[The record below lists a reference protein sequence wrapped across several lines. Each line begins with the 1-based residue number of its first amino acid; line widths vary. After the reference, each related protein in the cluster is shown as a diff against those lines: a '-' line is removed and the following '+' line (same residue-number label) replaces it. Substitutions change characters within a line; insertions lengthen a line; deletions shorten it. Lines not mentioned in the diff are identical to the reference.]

1 MPWQPTTLAPIA
13 YKTGLPLATS
23 ANPPSLW
30 SQSLSP
36 RRESTCKLSCATA
49 NSIVVFTK
57 LRKPRF
63 NGFQNNRINGANQK
77 RLLFSLADPHADNVA
92 LVPSGVFWVVG
103 QFRSAKLST
112 I

>member
-77 RLLFSLADPHADNVA
+77 RLLLSLSATHADKVENVTSVYF
-92 LVPSGVFWVVG
+92 LVIG
-103 QFRSAKLST
+103 
-112 I
+112 